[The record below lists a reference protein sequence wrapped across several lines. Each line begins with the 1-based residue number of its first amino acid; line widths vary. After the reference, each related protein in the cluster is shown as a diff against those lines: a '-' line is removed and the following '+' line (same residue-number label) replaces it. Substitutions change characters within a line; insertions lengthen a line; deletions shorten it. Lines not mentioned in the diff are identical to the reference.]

1 LPAPRLLILADPKM
15 IPALAAG
22 LREGGRFDVTALSLA
37 DVVAAQAAAERVEAL
52 AVFYGAPGAPLSAAL
67 QALAPKLRER
77 GARVVA
83 VLQREQAT
91 QRDDCF
97 RAGASDLLFM
107 PMPKDQFVGRL
118 AASVGLAF
126 AQDGGAPAPVAV
138 AARSAVSRIERAT
151 VSAIGVESPAALSLK
166 PGETVRLSWGAFQ
179 SWGLVVRGGPSAQIR
194 FAGLA
199 PDEEA
204 KIQQWVKSGAQL
216 AGAAAADGPLIP
228 AAPPAAPLIPAPPP
242 ASAAAPRIPTAPIRP
257 PGMTTGPIT
266 DRIAPTAGPPPGFV
280 DRKPVRPQSRPAAR
294 PPITTPVAGSAPV
307 AKAGAEPP
315 RGAPAAPAPARPS
328 PAQNGGG
335 GLEAL
340 FEGEAAAPAA
350 PAPQKKPVPQGPPW
364 PGIIDAAACKEAA
377 LQLLTDDTVG
387 HGVSAHVAAS
397 ARKVT
402 GMLSPGERASIDRT
416 GPDGHF
422 AQTLAARI
430 ALDAAAAEANR
441 LASGSI
447 SPTVDIDAL
456 TAVTKV
462 ADEAAARLTKEAN
475 AAIGKGEVEHLQ
487 LITAASAALS
497 RDLLNVKELA
507 DRFRGVTAAP
517 RLGAGAL
524 DPDVVLPGQNPR
536 PRAPVSQ
543 APAPVKAE
551 LRDFRGL
558 DHKPSGRGKGVLAF
572 LLFAGAVA
580 AVANGFYFGVPRQ
593 HRVAFEDAGVRSINV
608 SGASAVV
615 TVTPDW
621 LAAKDA
627 NLPKL
632 LQTLRARQVKKAVLM
647 LPSGA
652 AVGIIDTGSA
662 KMSGAPSASK

>member
-1 LPAPRLLILADPKM
+1 MPAPRLLILADPKM

-22 LREGGRFDVTALSLA
+22 LREGGRFDVSALSLA
-37 DVVAAQAAAERVEAL
+37 DVAAAQAAAERAEAL
-52 AVFYGAPGAPLSAAL
+52 AVFYGAPGAPLSATL

-83 VLQREQAT
+83 VLQREQAA

-97 RAGASDLLFM
+97 RAGASDVLFM
-107 PMPKDQFVGRL
+107 PLPKEQFVGRL
-118 AASVGLAF
+118 AASIGLTF

-138 AARSAVSRIERAT
+138 AARSAVSRIERASI
-151 VSAIGVESPAALSLK
+151 SAAGVESPSALSVK
-166 PGETVRLSWGAFQ
+166 PGETVRLSWGSFQ
-179 SWGLVVRGGPSAQIR
+179 SWGLVVRSGPSAQIR

-204 KIQQWVKSGAQL
+204 KIQQWIKSGAQL
-216 AGAAAADGPLIP
+216 AGAAPAPAAAAAPIIP
-228 AAPPAAPLIPAPPP
+228 AAPPAV
-242 ASAAAPRIPTAPIRP
+242 AAPRIPTGPIRP
-257 PGMTTGPIT
+257 PGTTTGPIG

-280 DRKPVRPQSRPAAR
+280 DRKPIRPQTRPAPR
-294 PPITTPVAGSAPV
+294 PPITTPAAGNAPV
-307 AKAGAEPP
+307 AKAGAGAAPP
-315 RGAPAAPAPARPS
+315 RAAPAPARPP
-328 PAQNGGG
+328 PAANGGG
-335 GLEAL
+335 GLEGL

-364 PGIIDAAACKEAA
+364 PGPIDAAVCKEAA
-377 LQLLTDDTVG
+377 LQLLTDETVG

-416 GPDGHF
+416 GQDGHF

-441 LASGSI
+441 LASGGI
-447 SPTVDIDAL
+447 SPTLDTDAL
-456 TAVTKV
+456 TALTKV
-462 ADEAAARLTKEAN
+462 VDDAAARLTKEAN

-507 DRFRGVTAAP
+507 DRFRGVSAAP

-524 DPDVVLPGQNPR
+524 DPDVVLPGQQPR
-536 PRAPVSQ
+536 PKAPVSQ
-543 APAPVKAE
+543 APAPVRAE

-558 DHKPSGRGKGVLAF
+558 DHKPSGRGKSVFAV

-580 AVANGFYFGVPRQ
+580 AVANGFFFGIPRQ
-593 HRVAFEDAGVRSINV
+593 QRVTVEGTGIRSITI
-608 SGASAVV
+608 SGTTAVV
-615 TVTPDW
+615 TVTPEW
-621 LAAKDA
+621 AAAKDT
-627 NLPKL
+627 NLPRL
-632 LQTLRARQVKKAVLM
+632 LQELRSRQVKRAALQ
-647 LPSGA
+647 LSTGG
-652 AVGIIDTGSA
+652 AVGIIDV
-662 KMSGAPSASK
+662 APAESASAQSK